1 MQFSKTSKEHIDSCR
16 FCWMCRHVCPIGNA
30 TGQERNTSRA
40 RALSLSLVT
49 RGGAQFSPDMAD
61 NIYECALCGGC
72 TNNCVTG
79 WDPIIF
85 TKEARREAALDGL
98 LPAYISKLV
107 ENLNDT
113 GNVYGET
120 AIDSSL
126 AQEIGTLPKN
136 SDTLLFLGQDA
147 RCKSP
152 ENAVNAIKLLKKAG
166 VDFTVLENEPGSG
179 YAWDFLTGATSETK
193 EAMTNAAKHL
203 NFKKII
209 AYDPCDAKVFLRE
222 YKEWNIGLT
231 AEVVTFTSFAAK
243 LLADG
248 KLTAKK
254 SDKKTAF
261 QDPVHLVRDL
271 EETEAPRS
279 IVKACARLTEP
290 VTTGKETIWAGGTL
304 MAQYMPEVIK
314 NVARNR
320 WNDVSEAEVLV
331 TACPGE
337 YESLKAVKPE
347 DKELITIEQLL
358 LKE

>member
-1 MQFSKTSKEHIDSCR
+1 
-16 FCWMCRHVCPIGNA
+16 MCRHVCPIGNA

-120 AIDSSL
+120 SLDSAL

-152 ENAVNAIKLLKKAG
+152 ENAINAIKLLKKAH
-166 VDFTVLENEPGSG
+166 VDFTVFGKRARKRICMGLFNRRNLRNKRGN
-179 YAWDFLTGATSETK
+179 DKCRKTSE
-193 EAMTNAAKHL
+193 L
-203 NFKKII
+203 QKII
-209 AYDPCDAKVFLRE
+209 G
-222 YKEWNIGLT
+222 I
-231 AEVVTFTSFAAK
+231 
-243 LLADG
+243 
-248 KLTAKK
+248 
-254 SDKKTAF
+254 
-261 QDPVHLVRDL
+261 
-271 EETEAPRS
+271 
-279 IVKACARLTEP
+279 
-290 VTTGKETIWAGGTL
+290 
-304 MAQYMPEVIK
+304 
-314 NVARNR
+314 
-320 WNDVSEAEVLV
+320 
-331 TACPGE
+331 
-337 YESLKAVKPE
+337 
-347 DKELITIEQLL
+347 
-358 LKE
+358 